1 MINWFIKQLK
11 QMMNRISE
19 IGASFENRNSKLDDC
34 DTRAVNVISDKLHD
48 EPKSRKN

>member
-11 QMMNRISE
+11 QLMNRILN
-19 IGASFENRNSKLDDC
+19 IGTFLENRNRKLDDC